1 MGKVRLDNLAEEVS
15 KMLDEYADDV
25 TNNVKEAT
33 HKVALLT
40 VRALQSESKKSV
52 NGKVYYRGWR
62 TYSETTRLS
71 QIETIYNA
79 KLPGLP
85 HLLEYG
91 HAKRN
96 GGRTQP
102 KEHIGPVED
111 EAERLMTRELE
122 ARLK

>member
-1 MGKVRLDNLAEEVS
+1 MAKVTLDNLAAEVG
-15 KMLDEYADDV
+15 KMLDEYADEV
-25 TNNVKEAT
+25 TDNVKEAT

-40 VRALQSESKKSV
+40 VRALQSESRQAV
-52 NGKVYYRGWR
+52 NGKKYYRGWR

-71 QIETIYNA
+71 QKETIYNS

-91 HAKRN
+91 HALRN
-96 GGRTQP
+96 GGRTAARI
-102 KEHIGPVED
+102 HIAPVEA
-111 EAERLMTRELE
+111 EAEKMMTQELE